1 MNEFSS
7 TLDYV
12 YADMYVQA
20 NWNPVM
26 QSMHAMHVMLCLCF
40 SRMCMHAWM
49 HACIHG
55 MYVCMY
61 VCTHIRMH
69 VCTHACIWHVL
80 CMLHACMCARLHVV
94 RYVYVCACVC
104 VCFCVGDFFFFFC
117 CCVCASVCLLFWI
130 CMSRSLKLRCLMCM
144 GHAFAILQ

>member
-61 VCTHIRMH
+61 VCMYAYTHARVYTCMHMACFVYASRMH
-69 VCTHACIWHVL
+69 VCTIACGQI
-80 CMLHACMCARLHVV
+80 CV
-94 RYVYVCACVC
+94 RVCVC
-104 VCFCVGDFFFFFC
+104 VCVFVWEICFFFFVVVVF
-117 CCVCASVCLLFWI
+117 VLLFA
-130 CMSRSLKLRCLMCM
+130 CYS
-144 GHAFAILQ
+144 GFV